1 MARSEEAAEHGR
13 SVTEDRPQKELRT
26 HSHMAHDSAES
37 IQRGGG
43 EDPRRREVGILIE
56 RKIRDNDQ
64 SGYNHQT
71 MPNQQAEKRT
81 FMASQEGK
89 AADSG
94 EIQPDGRFAY

>member
-1 MARSEEAAEHGR
+1 MQSNKPIPTREQ
-13 SVTEDRPQKELRT
+13 PELRT

-43 EDPRRREVGILIE
+43 EDPRRREVQIVMD
-56 RKIRDNDQ
+56 RKVRDHDQ

-71 MPNQQAEKRT
+71 MMNEQAEKRT
-81 FMASQEGK
+81 FMESQEGR

-94 EIQPDGRFAY
+94 EIQPDGIFRRG